1 MRLPSMS
8 RPYRS
13 SYREFRP
20 GIDLPAWFQDDLK
33 AIDSKLYLIWHP
45 YRVMWDNLMNQYE
58 GDAENPRFTIH
69 REHGEENWGFVLTD
83 GKGSPLPEFSWH
95 VWRIAEPHG
104 WSHIVKIEDKSSEY
118 LSLLTSRL
126 YIQARFRDTYGDF
139 AWNKNIKEEQD
150 EAHIKA
156 QDAHQEMFDAVQDEN
171 KWLTRNAMDN
181 MERGNTAPTNP
192 TVGQII
198 SYPGQKNRGTI
209 VRPLEDDDVGLK
221 GFEDL

>member
-8 RPYRS
+8 RPHGS
-13 SYREFRP
+13 SYREFMP
-20 GIDLPAWFQDDLK
+20 GIDLPSWFQDDLK
-33 AIDSKLYLIWHP
+33 AIDPKLYLVWHP
-45 YRVMWDNLMNQYE
+45 FRVMWDDMMNQYE
-58 GDAENPRFTIH
+58 GDSENPRFTIH

-83 GKGSPLPEFSWH
+83 GKGTPLSEQAWH
-95 VWRIAEPHG
+95 VWRFCEPHG
-104 WSHIVKIEDKSSEY
+104 WAHIVKIEDKSSEY
-118 LSLLTSRL
+118 LGLLTKRL
-126 YIQARFRDTYGDF
+126 HIQARFRDTYGDF

-150 EAHIKA
+150 EAQIKA

-181 MERGNTAPTNP
+181 MERGVTAPSNP
-192 TVGQII
+192 TTGQII

-221 GFEDL
+221 GFDD

>member
-13 SYREFRP
+13 AYREFIP
-20 GIDLPAWFQDDLK
+20 GIDLPSWFQDDLK
-33 AIDSKLYLIWHP
+33 AIDHKLYLIWHP
-45 YRVMWDNLMNQYE
+45 YRVMWDNMMNQYE

-83 GKGSPLPEFSWH
+83 GKGTPLAEHAWH
-95 VWRIAEPHG
+95 LWRFCEPHG
-104 WSHIVKIEDKSSEY
+104 WAHIVKIEDKSSEY
-118 LSLLTSRL
+118 LSLLRNRL
-126 YIQARFRDTYGDF
+126 HIQARFRDTYGDF

-150 EAHIKA
+150 EAQIKA

-171 KWLTRNAMDN
+171 KWLTRNAMAE
-181 MERGNTAPTNP
+181 MERGNTAPSNP
-192 TVGQII
+192 TTGQII
-198 SYPGQKNRGTI
+198 SYPGQVNRGTI

-221 GFEDL
+221 GFDD

>member
-13 SYREFRP
+13 TYREFIP
-20 GIDLPAWFQDDLK
+20 GIDLPSWFQDDLK
-33 AIDSKLYLIWHP
+33 AIDSRLYLIWHP
-45 YRVMWDNLMNQYE
+45 YRVMWDNMMNQYE

-83 GKGSPLPEFSWH
+83 GKGTPLPEHAWH
-95 VWRIAEPHG
+95 LWRFCEPHG
-104 WSHIVKIEDKSSEY
+104 WAHIVKIEDKSSEY
-118 LSLLTSRL
+118 LSLLRNRL
-126 YIQARFRDTYGDF
+126 HIQARFRDTYGDF

-150 EAHIKA
+150 EAQIKA

-171 KWLTRNAMDN
+171 KWLTRNAMAN
-181 MERGNTAPTNP
+181 MERGVTKPTNP
-192 TVGQII
+192 TTGQII
-198 SYPGQKNRGTI
+198 SYPGQVNRGTI

-221 GFEDL
+221 GFDD